1 MDNPEKIKELSFEAA
16 MTALEAI
23 VERLSGSQ
31 PELDEMLRLTQRE
44 CNISIIAGVSCRT
57 RKPKSALSVRISSLG
72 GRNRWSPKFG

>member
-31 PELDEMLRLTQRE
+31 PELDEMLRLYAEGVQYLNHCRSKLQDAE
-44 CNISIIAGVSCRT
+44 AKISIIGQDI
-57 RKPKSALSVRISSLG
+57 KPG
-72 GRNRWSPKFG
+72 GEE